1 MHIRGIDV
9 DDVHGFVYW
18 AADNKNIK
26 QATLNGSIKKVVVS
40 DTGKLN
46 VISLQI
52 MYVQLRLFEL
62 FALFVFD
69 DSICTIDI
77 SKNNRMLHWM

>member
-46 VISLQI
+46 VELQI
-52 MYVQLRLFEL
+52 MFVQLYLFEL
-62 FALFVFD
+62 FALFFV
-69 DSICTIDI
+69 SICSIDI
-77 SKNNRMLHWM
+77 SQNNCTLLCI

>member
-46 VISLQI
+46 VTSLQI
-52 MYVQLRLFEL
+52 MYVPLRLFEL
-62 FALFVFD
+62 FIFVV
-69 DSICTIDI
+69 SICTIVI
-77 SKNNRMLHWM
+77 SQNNWMLLCI

>member
-1 MHIRGIDV
+1 M
-9 DDVHGFVYW
+9 HGFVYW